1 MGIKLGDI
9 SPLAGAISGKGMF
22 GKGLAKLADSGAGM
36 LVPMSY
42 LAKSQRDKNARRA
55 AMEIEMQKKGA
66 GMRGRPMVE
75 DVMVAEQVPAM
86 KKGGMA
92 KKSDIKQDKAMIASA
107 VHKHER
113 AKHKGQPLTKMAKGG
128 STASKRADGCA
139 VKGKTKGRFV

>member
-22 GKGLAKLADSGAGM
+22 GKGLAKLGNAMG
-36 LVPMSY
+36 PMGGLMPT
-42 LAKSQRDKNARRA
+42 LAASQRKKLLAREA
-55 AMEIEMQKKGA
+55 AAKEG
-66 GMRGRPMVE
+66 GMRRRPMME
-75 DVMVAEQVPAM
+75 EVMMAEEAPAGAPMM
-86 KKGGMA
+86 KKGGKV

-139 VKGKTKGRFV
+139 TKGKTKGRFV

>member
-9 SPLAGAISGKGMF
+9 SPLAGAISGKGLF
-22 GKGLAKLADSGAGM
+22 GKGLGAMNKALG
-36 LVPMSY
+36 PM
-42 LAKSQRDKNARRA
+42 AGIMPRMAGAAQKKDARRA
-55 AMEIEMQKKGA
+55 AAEAEIMAMRQAGR

-75 DVMVAEQVPAM
+75 DIMVAQEGPAM
-86 KKGGMA
+86 KKGGKVSA
-92 KKSDIKQDKAMIASA
+92 AQA

-139 VKGKTKGRFV
+139 TKGKTKGRFV